1 MRVIEDTK
9 FELTTVGGVVR
20 YVSKVVV
27 EVGGETFSASREMTP
42 DEYDKT
48 YPLLR
53 DHFHELLKK
62 VIMKQIEKRIFI
74 EGAKE

>member
-9 FELTTVGGVVR
+9 FELTKVDGVVR
-20 YVSKVVV
+20 YVSRVVV

>member
-9 FELTTVGGVVR
+9 FELTKVDGVVR
-20 YVSKVVV
+20 YVSRVVV
-27 EVGGETFSASREMTP
+27 EVGGETFYASREMTR
-42 DEYDKT
+42 EGYERT
-48 YPLLR
+48 FPLMR

>member
-48 YPLLR
+48 YPMLR
-53 DHFHELLKK
+53 DYFHGMLKSD
-62 VIMKQIEKRIFI
+62 VMNQIEKRIFI